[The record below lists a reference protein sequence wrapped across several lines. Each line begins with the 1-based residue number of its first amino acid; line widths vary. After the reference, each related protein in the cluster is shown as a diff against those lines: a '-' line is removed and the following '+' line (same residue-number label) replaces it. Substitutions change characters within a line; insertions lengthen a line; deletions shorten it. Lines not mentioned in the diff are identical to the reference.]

1 MDELG
6 DFLQESAPVFLF
18 MEDARRM
25 RVGHS
30 LGMQDVRWLGDQ

>member
-6 DFLQESAPVFLF
+6 DFLQEGAAVFLL
-18 MEDARRM
+18 ESARRV

-30 LGMQDVRWLGDQ
+30 LGVQDVRWLADQ